1 MLLCN
6 TNAEFVMPAGSA
18 NRDVAV
24 SMRFR
29 DVDIDLIDR
38 GAELAGVS
46 RSEFVRRAAVQEAQM
61 EILNERII
69 RVSPEAF
76 EQFVRSLEEPAG
88 EIPPKLAERLARP
101 ALWK

>member
-1 MLLCN
+1 M
-6 TNAEFVMPAGSA
+6 SA
-18 NRDVAV
+18 AKRDIAV

-29 DVDIDLIDR
+29 DQDIDIIDR

-61 EILNERII
+61 AILNESVI

-76 EQFVRSLEEPAG
+76 EQFVRTLEEPVKDA
-88 EIPPKLAERLARP
+88 PAKLAERLARP
-101 ALWK
+101 SPWK

>member
-1 MLLCN
+1 MS
-6 TNAEFVMPAGSA
+6 AGSA

-29 DVDIDLIDR
+29 DEDIDIIDR

-69 RVSPEAF
+69 RVSPDAF
-76 EQFVRSLEEPAG
+76 EQFVRKLEEPARDV
-88 EIPPKLAERLARP
+88 PAKLAERLARP
-101 ALWK
+101 APLK

>member
-1 MLLCN
+1 
-6 TNAEFVMPAGSA
+6 MPAESA
-18 NRDVAV
+18 RRDVAI

-29 DVDIDLIDR
+29 DQDIDIIDR

-61 EILNERII
+61 SILNETVI

-76 EQFVRSLEEPAG
+76 DEFLRMLDEPTPK
-88 EIPPKLAERLARP
+88 ISPKLAERLARSKP
-101 ALWK
+101 WK

>member
-1 MLLCN
+1 MS
-6 TNAEFVMPAGSA
+6 TGAAR
-18 NRDVAV
+18 RDVAV

-29 DVDIDLIDR
+29 DQDIDIIDR

-61 EILNERII
+61 VILNETVIS
-69 RVSPEAF
+69 VSPEAF
-76 EQFVRSLEEPAG
+76 EEFLRMLEEPTP

-101 ALWK
+101 KPWK

>member
-1 MLLCN
+1 M
-6 TNAEFVMPAGSA
+6 TQGAAK
-18 NRDVAV
+18 RDVAV

-29 DVDIDLIDR
+29 DQDIDIIDR

-61 EILNERII
+61 AIMNEGVV

-76 EQFVRSLEEPAG
+76 DRMLEVLDQPAKEP
-88 EIPPKLAERLARP
+88 PPKLVERLARP
-101 ALWK
+101 KVWK

>member
-1 MLLCN
+1 
-6 TNAEFVMPAGSA
+6 MPAGA
-18 NRDVAV
+18 AKRDVAV

-29 DVDIDLIDR
+29 DQDIDIIDR

-61 EILNERII
+61 AILNESVI

-76 EQFVRSLEEPAG
+76 AQFVRALEEPVKDV
-88 EIPPKLAERLARP
+88 PPKLAERLARP
-101 ALWK
+101 APWT

>member
-1 MLLCN
+1 
-6 TNAEFVMPAGSA
+6 MPAEA
-18 NRDVAV
+18 AKRDVAI

-29 DVDIDLIDR
+29 DQDIDIIDR

-61 EILNERII
+61 AILNETVI

-76 EQFVRSLEEPAG
+76 EEFLRMLEEPTP
-88 EIPPKLAERLARP
+88 EIPPKLAERLSRP
-101 ALWK
+101 KPWK